1 MEKTAETSLGRP
13 AGPWVGSLKQRKQT
27 VRELQTRAILR
38 SDKTI
43 LTLTANVLVW
53 LGRAIA
59 IAIVWAGLFAF
70 VVLNNAGDGQVILGV
85 AAIPV
90 LLFWLVTRYLPRF
103 VAWLTRN
110 YP

>member
-1 MEKTAETSLGRP
+1 
-13 AGPWVGSLKQRKQT
+13 VKQRKQT
-27 VRELQTRAILR
+27 VRELQTRAILH

-43 LTLTANVLVW
+43 LTLTANVLAW
-53 LGRAIA
+53 LGRAVGILW
-59 IAIVWAGLFAF
+59 VCLFAL
-70 VVLNNAGDGQVILGV
+70 VILNNASDGQVILGV

-90 LLFWLVTRYLPRF
+90 LLFWLATRCLPRF